1 MVRDGDAADRDN
13 DFRHASKHPDAGNG
27 PQDFEDEATEIKR
40 TFCRVLLVPTQNSM
54 ADMNLNPTLVIQ
66 EIQEHPHL
74 RSGSTHKIQ
83 YIDHCPHTA
92 RGCGGGHYD
101 WFETA
106 MLRMR
111 LRRL

>member
-27 PQDFEDEATEIKR
+27 PQDFEDEATEIKDILP
-40 TFCRVLLVPTQNSM
+40 CYSYQPNGM

-74 RSGSTHKIQ
+74 RSGSTHKTQ

-92 RGCGGGHYD
+92 RGCGGGRYD